1 MKLLHKSLLAAGLS
15 SMALVIGFSQSSA
28 KAQSNALQEL
38 AREMIGSSFE
48 KTDAPTALP
57 GSPSMVDGGRGR
69 LGSVMTNLIDDEIRR
84 RSIPVIPQ
92 DLSQDGPKTVQLLVP
107 IKTGL
112 EFKNIQAII
121 PQVKILETLAKVYV
135 FVTES
140 PRALPAYELGR
151 QLQTK
156 LGVTFELAYSKGHP
170 DQDLA
175 WMGPN
180 NGDVA
185 TAPKI
190 VDPFAKSNERQTA
203 STLISKSP
211 VQPQLPGTA
220 EDLQGLTIQSPWL
233 ASSQP
238 SPLSQTKLVSDP
250 SPKPVKEMSSLHAN
264 LALQPLPPI
273 QELNAK
279 IATAPQPIE
288 PKRSS
293 VIKSVD
299 VAEQA
304 QHSKSDKVKSS
315 PSSIHDSLIEL
326 ASMRVSLAKS
336 RSAGTAIQQT
346 SIAGKLQSYD
356 QIFDTNVQSSRSKSL
371 VKAVAIQ
378 PTGLGNIPLVSSR
391 FMGTNKSLAYVYV
404 KLDDTNQINALKKV
418 SNIAMAH
425 HRDGKLL
432 ARVGIYTNSR
442 VGQRL
447 QKTQIQKLSQA
458 GFEIELIA
466 SHASVNNQQSA

>member
-1 MKLLHKSLLAAGLS
+1 
-15 SMALVIGFSQSSA
+15 MALIIGFSESSA
-28 KAQSNALQEL
+28 KAQSNALKEL

-48 KTDAPTALP
+48 KTDTPTALP
-57 GSPSMVDGGRGR
+57 GSPSIVDGGRGR
-69 LGSVMTNLIDDEIRR
+69 IDNVMTNLIDDEIRR
-84 RSIPVIPQ
+84 RSIPANPQ
-92 DLSQDGPKTVQLLVP
+92 GLSQDGPKTVQLLVP

-112 EFKNIQAII
+112 EFKNIQAIL

-140 PRALPAYELGR
+140 TRALPAYELGR
-151 QLQTK
+151 QLQAK
-156 LGVTFELAYSKGHP
+156 LGITFELAYSKGHP
-170 DQDLA
+170 DQNLA
-175 WMGPN
+175 WMRLL

-190 VDPFAKSNERQTA
+190 VDPFAKSSERQTV
-203 STLISKSP
+203 STLISKLP
-211 VQPQLPGTA
+211 VQPQTPGTA

-238 SPLSQTKLVSDP
+238 SPQSQTKFVSDP
-250 SPKPVKEMSSLHAN
+250 LPKSVKPLSSLQADF
-264 LALQPLPPI
+264 ALQPLPPI
-273 QELNAK
+273 QQPNAK
-279 IATAPQPIE
+279 IALAPQPIE
-288 PKRSS
+288 SKRSS

-299 VAEQA
+299 VVEQA
-304 QHSKSDKVKSS
+304 QHSKSDKVKPS
-315 PSSIHDSLIEL
+315 PSSIHDSLAEL

-336 RSAGTAIQQT
+336 RSAETAIQQT
-346 SIAGKLQSYD
+346 SIAGKLQSSD
-356 QIFDTNVQSSRSKSL
+356 QILDTNVQSSRSKSL

-378 PTGLGNIPLVSSR
+378 PTSLGNIPLVNSR

-404 KLDDTNQINALKKV
+404 KLDNTNQINALKKV

-425 HRDGKLL
+425 LRDGKLL

-442 VGQRL
+442 VGQLL
-447 QKTQIQKLSQA
+447 QKTQLQKLSQA

-466 SHASVNNQQSA
+466 SNASMINQQSA

>member
-1 MKLLHKSLLAAGLS
+1 
-15 SMALVIGFSQSSA
+15 MALIIGFSESSA
-28 KAQSNALQEL
+28 KAQSNALKEL

-48 KTDAPTALP
+48 KTDTPTALP

-69 LGSVMTNLIDDEIRR
+69 IDNVMTNLIDDEIRR
-84 RSIPVIPQ
+84 RSIPAIPQ
-92 DLSQDGPKTVQLLVP
+92 GLSQDGPKTVQLLVP

-112 EFKNIQAII
+112 EFKNIQAIL

-140 PRALPAYELGR
+140 TRALPAYELGR
-151 QLQTK
+151 QLQAK

-170 DQDLA
+170 DQNLA
-175 WMGPN
+175 WMRLL

-190 VDPFAKSNERQTA
+190 VDPFDKSSERQTV
-203 STLISKSP
+203 STLISKLP
-211 VQPQLPGTA
+211 VQPQTPGTA

-238 SPLSQTKLVSDP
+238 SPQSQTKLVSDP
-250 SPKPVKEMSSLHAN
+250 LPKPVKAMSSLQAN

-288 PKRSS
+288 SKRSS

-315 PSSIHDSLIEL
+315 PSSIHDSLAEL

-336 RSAGTAIQQT
+336 RSAETAIQQT
-346 SIAGKLQSYD
+346 SIAGKLQSSD

-378 PTGLGNIPLVSSR
+378 PTSLGNIPLVNSR

-404 KLDDTNQINALKKV
+404 KLDNTNQINALKKV

-425 HRDGKLL
+425 LRDGKLL

-447 QKTQIQKLSQA
+447 QKTQLQKLSQA

-466 SHASVNNQQSA
+466 SNASMINQQSA